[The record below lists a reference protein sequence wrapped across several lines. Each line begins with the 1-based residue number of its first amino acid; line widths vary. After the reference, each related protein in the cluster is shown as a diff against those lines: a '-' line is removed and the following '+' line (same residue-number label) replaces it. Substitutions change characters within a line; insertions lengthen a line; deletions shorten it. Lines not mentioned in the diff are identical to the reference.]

1 MLKVINDYIWNA
13 GLLVLLLGTGMFL
26 TVKTGFFQIRRAGF
40 ILRSIRHSLRQSGSS
55 QWKISASALA
65 ASMGTGNIVGVTA
78 ALALGGAGAVFWMQI
93 SALFGMMLTYG
104 ENVLA
109 MRFRRTEKDGRVI
122 GGAMAYLRYGLG
134 SRILAVVYG
143 VFCILASLGMGNMT
157 QSSTAAQ
164 ALESSF
170 GFSPAAIG
178 VIIAVFLLLTVIGGI
193 KSIGNAAQFLLPFA
207 SVSYMLIALGVIIVN
222 FENIPRAFGEILGG
236 AFGIKQAGAG
246 MFGSAV
252 SAGLRHGVFS
262 NEAGLGSSALIHS
275 NAEDSERYLQG
286 MWSIFEVFLDT
297 IVCCT
302 LTAIMVLTSGVPVQ
316 MGAQP
321 IAGAFSMILGGFG
334 GTAAAVIIALFAVC
348 TMLGW
353 CCCGEMAVRSISS
366 RKRAV
371 VIYRA
376 VFCLCGAL
384 GSMGALSDIWALS
397 DIANGLMAVPNL
409 LALLLLSKY
418 ITVPKKTDN
427 KHICGK

>member
-13 GLLVLLLGTGMFL
+13 GLLVLLLGTGIFL

-40 ILRSIRHSLRQSGSS
+40 ILRSIRRSLRQSGSS

-170 GFSPAAIG
+170 GFSPEAVG

-236 AFGIKQAGAG
+236 AFGIKQASAG

-275 NAEDSERYLQG
+275 NAEDSDRYLQG

-302 LTAIMVLTSGVPVQ
+302 LTALMVLTSGVPVQ

>member
-40 ILRSIRHSLRQSGSS
+40 ILRSIRRSLRQSGSS

-170 GFSPAAIG
+170 GFSPEAVG

-275 NAEDSERYLQG
+275 NAEDSDRYLQG

-302 LTAIMVLTSGVPVQ
+302 LTALMVLTSGVPVQ

>member
-1 MLKVINDYIWNA
+1 MLETINNYIWNA
-13 GLLVLLLGTGMFL
+13 GLLVLLLGTGIFL

-40 ILRSIRHSLRQSGSS
+40 IMRSIKRSLIQSGSS

-78 ALALGGAGAVFWMQI
+78 ALSLGGAGAVFWMQI

-122 GGAMAYLRYGLG
+122 GGAMAYLKYGLG
-134 SRILAVVYG
+134 SRTLAVVYSL
-143 VFCILASLGMGNMT
+143 FCILASFGMGNMT

-164 ALESSF
+164 ALESTF
-170 GFSPAAIG
+170 GFSPTAVG
-178 VIIAVFLLLTVIGGI
+178 GIIALFLFVTVIGGI
-193 KSIGNAAQFLLPFA
+193 KSIGNAAQFMLPFA
-207 SVSYMLIALGVIIVN
+207 SVSYMLIALGVIILN
-222 FENIPRAFGEILGG
+222 YKNIPDALGEILRG

-275 NAEDSERYLQG
+275 SAEDSDRYLQG

-297 IVCCT
+297 AVCCT
-302 LTAIMVLTSGVPVQ
+302 LTALMVLTSGVPVQ
-316 MGAQP
+316 MGAEP
-321 IAGAFSMILGGFG
+321 VAGAFSMILGGFG
-334 GTAAAVIIALFAVC
+334 GIAAAVIIALFAVC

-353 CCCGEMAVRSISS
+353 CCCGEMAVKSLSS
-366 RKRAV
+366 RKRDVMA
-371 VIYRA
+371 YRV
-376 VFCLCGAL
+376 VFCICGML
-384 GSMGALSDIWALS
+384 GSMGALSDIWTIS

-409 LALLLLSKY
+409 LALILLSKY
-418 ITVPKKTDN
+418 ITVPEKETDRRV
-427 KHICGK
+427 CGK

>member
-1 MLKVINDYIWNA
+1 MLKAINDYIWNA
-13 GLLVLLLGTGMFL
+13 GLLVFLLGTGIFL

-40 ILRSIRHSLRQSGSS
+40 ILRCIKRSLRQSGSS

-109 MRFRRTEKDGRVI
+109 MKFKRTEKDGRVI

-134 SRILAVVYG
+134 SRTLAVIYS

-164 ALESSF
+164 ALESTF
-170 GFSPAAIG
+170 GFSPAAVG
-178 VIIAVFLLLTVIGGI
+178 AIIAAFLFVTVIGGI
-193 KSIGNAAQFLLPFA
+193 KSIGNAAQFMLPFA
-207 SVSYMLIALGVIIVN
+207 SVSYMLIAVGVIIVN
-222 FENIPRAFGEILGG
+222 YENIPNAFGEILRG

-246 MFGSAV
+246 MFGAAV

-275 NAEDSERYLQG
+275 NAEDGDRYLQG

-302 LTAIMVLTSGVPVQ
+302 LTALMVLTSGVPIQ
-316 MGAQP
+316 MGVRP
-321 IAGAFSMILGGFG
+321 IAGAFSMILGSFG
-334 GTAAAVIIALFAVC
+334 GTAAAIIIALFAVC

-353 CCCGEMAVRSISS
+353 CCCGEMAVKSISS

-371 VIYRA
+371 MVYR
-376 VFCLCGAL
+376 VLFCICGML
-384 GSMGALSDIWALS
+384 GSMGALSDIWTLS

-418 ITVPKKTDN
+418 ITVPEKDIDKR
-427 KHICGK
+427 ICGK